1 MRAVLRL
8 VWVMLLAIVTPLCAM
23 AAEPPVYAILSLVG
37 NRLDIV
43 VPQAA
48 VGGKGDSKRIAPV
61 PIADPLFDNAIVR
74 AAGDTVQRNLPNA
87 EVVELNTR
95 SQSLFDT
102 QQDLFQ
108 EKDAFMSLPDAIS
121 NVVRNQKAS
130 HLVLISKYRDAP
142 TFTLTN
148 FPDRGVTLEGLGF
161 YLEGFRRAGD
171 ADGQTPPPIRASL
184 YAYLTVYLID
194 ASTFLVLK
202 KQTISASATL
212 TLPDTTL
219 PAAKAWEAI
228 PAQTKVRAMDQLIRS
243 EIARVVGGWVKQEK

>member
-1 MRAVLRL
+1 M
-8 VWVMLLAIVTPLCAM
+8 
-23 AAEPPVYAILSLVG
+23 
-37 NRLDIV
+37 
-43 VPQAA
+43 
-48 VGGKGDSKRIAPV
+48 
-61 PIADPLFDNAIVR
+61 
-74 AAGDTVQRNLPNA
+74 
-87 EVVELNTR
+87 NTR

-130 HLVLISKYRDAP
+130 HLVLVSKHRDAP

-228 PAQTKVRAMDQLIRS
+228 PAQTKVRAMDQLVRS
-243 EIARVVGGWVKQEK
+243 EIARVVGEWVTPGK